1 MIAKFVT
8 AALLATA
15 AFASS
20 AGTITVNGPGSNYID
35 TSTNQDLSLDFAS
48 HGTLTGLSV
57 HLNVAAPY
65 ADDVS
70 FQLIHNGTTV
80 QLYTGHGDTWTS
92 YFNVTFQDGF
102 AAVPFNGSLDGT
114 YRPEGTLGSFY
125 GGDAFGTWT
134 LRAYDTVVAGDQNDL
149 LGWSISATTKD
160 VPEPAS
166 LALLGIALLGAA
178 AARRRNA

>member
-1 MIAKFVT
+1 MIAKLVS

-15 AFASS
+15 AFTAS

-35 TSTNQDLSLDFAS
+35 TPTAQDLSLNVAT
-48 HGTLTGLSV
+48 HGILTGLSV

-70 FQLIHNGTTV
+70 FQLIHNGITV
-80 QLYTGHGDTWTS
+80 QLYNGYGDTYSS
-92 YFNVTFQDGF
+92 YFNVTFQDGSP
-102 AAVPFNGSLDGT
+102 AVPYNGTVAGT
-114 YRPEGTLGSFY
+114 FRPVGNLSAFY

-134 LRAYDTVVAGDQNDL
+134 LRAYDNVIAGDQNDL
-149 LGWSISATTKD
+149 LGWSITATTTD

-166 LALLGIALLGAA
+166 LALLGLALLGMG
-178 AARRRNA
+178 AARSRKA